1 MQDIL
6 ESWSTYINSS
16 SLILYRAVG
25 PYNRTILFGGKNPP
39 LDKNDSR
46 LRPVPFPTRRATFSE
61 VKRVYDILSTMEIY
75 GNCIHRFNYTYEKKI
90 YVLLHYINFAIS
102 YFRFRGGF

>member
-6 ESWSTYINSS
+6 ESWSSYINNS

-25 PYNRTILFGGKNPP
+25 PYNRTVLFGGKNPP
-39 LDKNDSR
+39 LDKNDLR
-46 LRPVPFPTRRATFSE
+46 LRPLPFPTRRATFSE

-75 GNCIHRFNYTYEKKI
+75 GTILILILNISILSYLSYYIIFIFTSLI
-90 YVLLHYINFAIS
+90 LILLYI
-102 YFRFRGGF
+102 